1 LHIITTLYATI
12 KRISKNRRP
21 PTPFGLAVFLFLPS
35 SATRHLTGKELVM
48 NSPCTHEPLSPAV
61 QRCCEARNR
70 MIELDRSSLDP
81 NFNGIPD
88 PPKTNDI
95 REQFEFQTKAL
106 LYLAD
111 NDPSLAY
118 RANMPQPTTREAIQE
133 YIACVLHGI
142 AIEAID
148 QACGPKLLY
157 GAQVAVGVLPKPEKE
172 KRTHTPTP
180 LLQTSA

>member
-1 LHIITTLYATI
+1 
-12 KRISKNRRP
+12 
-21 PTPFGLAVFLFLPS
+21 LFLPS

-81 NFNGIPD
+81 NFKGIPD

-118 RANMPQPTTREAIQE
+118 RSNMPQPTTREAIQE

-148 QACGPKLLY
+148 QACGTKLLY

>member
-1 LHIITTLYATI
+1 
-12 KRISKNRRP
+12 
-21 PTPFGLAVFLFLPS
+21 LFLPS

-81 NFNGIPD
+81 NFKGIPD

-118 RANMPQPTTREAIQE
+118 RSNMPQPTTREAIQE

-148 QACGPKLLY
+148 QACGTKLLY
-157 GAQVAVGVLPKPEKE
+157 WRAGRRRSPSKAGERKENTHPHPPPPNFGV
-172 KRTHTPTP
+172 RR
-180 LLQTSA
+180 AG